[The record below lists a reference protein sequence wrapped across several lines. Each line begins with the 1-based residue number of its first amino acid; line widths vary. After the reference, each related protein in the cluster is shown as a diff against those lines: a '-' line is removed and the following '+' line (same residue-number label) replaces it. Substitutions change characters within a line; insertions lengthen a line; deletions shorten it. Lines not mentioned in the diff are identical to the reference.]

1 MSSGSEQQ
9 KFVAVTS
16 LDCLSTYDAWLVKT
30 NEHYGFTYHVF
41 GQYGQHREPTRERS
55 TFGLHEFIPSVV
67 AGDQR
72 PLRPRPRDKKDAV
85 PLLTAVISAL
95 EERAR
100 VTEWKRKQEITH
112 VKPLDTR
119 WWAITSRKKKNQHL
133 EGLRSRL
140 RRELPHELKVIN
152 DLKVEACKLL
162 QKVDVPLLAV
172 VEQSVP
178 PTSSDAQLS
187 QISSQFG
194 FERHGRDESSSEDSL
209 MNLDESSI
217 NIEVLTSLETNRVR
231 DTLIDYTFALDEREK
246 TAMEHMK
253 CELRAAKLS
262 EERRR
267 IADEYKQ
274 LEEAIQFDIQQI
286 DAVIRKTEEDIEKT
300 IASISQAA
308 SSPSTDEDEES
319 KLVTP
324 EQEHTDLEGSGGS
337 RNIKSERDA
346 DSRNKLSNEMA
357 PSTHSQVHEV
367 EKVELANVANPEPTV
382 ISDEVEEDIEEE
394 FSLHSSKLSASP
406 ESMSGKLDEKSFSAV
421 GDLGAA
427 GNTDADGYSS
437 EDNKSLH
444 KSSHETGAGNE
455 TSSRSDH
462 EGDRR
467 HRTVSESTASEDD
480 ESELHKVEEQH
491 LESMEDSSVVLPS
504 TGAAKA
510 VPILQHSLYADHV
523 TEILLEEA
531 LRDSIEAVT
540 KIQKPIPE
548 RTPSPSLSESSSS
561 SSPHLASIS
570 QPPETPEID
579 INAERSR
586 RADEITNLLWMD
598 MMNEFAVEEAA
609 ILSSKGTPVTQ
620 TEGGLEEMLEGEF
633 ESASLEALIKA
644 RNVPFTAMEVSEE
657 ESKQLDALIAAKT
670 SADVVEISAPYDDA
684 PDQSII
690 EPEPTTPNIADT
702 VMRIKRDAH
711 YMSSSFGSQFA
722 HAVVSE
728 FADPENPQGYA
739 RMPQIP
745 VEVRQALVGFPMDP
759 VIRARYRLLLDL
771 IREALEEV
779 FEHHES
785 FASDE
790 PRRAPRSYIM
800 LMPPRP
806 ISKEDTATRVA
817 AKVGAWNAYTEVHG
831 ENLDP
836 MLMDSVIADERNW
849 LDINIDRD
857 TVVAQVADGLFG
869 DISKDALSILS
880 L

>member
-1 MSSGSEQQ
+1 MGNIASRQENGPHLGN
-9 KFVAVTS
+9 AV
-16 LDCLSTYDAWLVKT
+16 LVLST
-30 NEHYGFTYHVF
+30 HVM
-41 GQYGQHREPTRERS
+41 GTETRNSR
-55 TFGLHEFIPSVV
+55 LHNLIPSVV
-67 AGDQR
+67 VGDQR
-72 PLRPRPRDKKDAV
+72 PLRPRPRDKKDAI
-85 PLLTAVISAL
+85 PLLTAVICAL

-100 VTEWKRKQEITH
+100 LTETKRKQEIAN
-112 VKPLDTR
+112 VKALDTR
-119 WWAITSRKKKNQHL
+119 WWAMTSRTRKNQHL
-133 EGLRSRL
+133 EGLRARL

-152 DLKVEACKLL
+152 DMKNEACKLL
-162 QKVDVPLLAV
+162 QKVEVSLLPV
-172 VEQSVP
+172 VEQCVP
-178 PTSSDAQLS
+178 PSSSSDAQLS

-194 FERHGRDESSSEDSL
+194 FERHGRDESSAEVFGASQCASKQSVSFAKEAVVADSTSTAY
-209 MNLDESSI
+209 DYESGAF
-217 NIEVLTSLETNRVR
+217 EVLAEEATKVIDVMDEDDDSESDANDEDVEHLKNLQRELEGLQAKIK
-231 DTLIDYTFALDEREK
+231 DLLIRKKEAKKLAKTEQARLEK
-246 TAMEHMK
+246 
-253 CELRAAKLS
+253 
-262 EERRR
+262 
-267 IADEYKQ
+267 
-274 LEEAIQFDIQQI
+274 EAIQFEIQQL

-300 IASISQAA
+300 IAPISQAA
-308 SSPSTDEDEES
+308 SS
-319 KLVTP
+319 LVP
-324 EQEHTDLEGSGGS
+324 W
-337 RNIKSERDA
+337 
-346 DSRNKLSNEMA
+346 
-357 PSTHSQVHEV
+357 THSQVHEV
-367 EKVELANVANPEPTV
+367 EKVERANLANPEPTV

-394 FSLHSSKLSASP
+394 FSLHSSKGSASS
-406 ESMSGKLDEKSFSAV
+406 ESMSGKLDEKLISAV
-421 GDLGAA
+421 DDLGAA
-427 GNTDADGYSS
+427 GNTDADDYSS

-444 KSSHETGAGNE
+444 KTSDETGAGNE

-462 EGDRR
+462 QSDHR

-491 LESMEDSSVVLPS
+491 LESVEDSSVVLPS

-510 VPILQHSLYADHV
+510 VSILQHSLYADHV
-523 TEILLEEA
+523 TEILLAEA
-531 LRDSIEAVT
+531 LRDSIEGKRFIDEAFLEVVLTLSTVAVT
-540 KIQKPIPE
+540 MIQKPIPE

-620 TEGGLEEMLEGEF
+620 TEGGLEEMLDGQF
-633 ESASLEALIKA
+633 ESASLEALIQA

-657 ESKQLDALIAAKT
+657 EAKQLDALIAAKT
-670 SADVVEISAPYDDA
+670 AADVVEVSAPYDDA

-728 FADPENPQGYA
+728 FADPESPQGYA

-790 PRRAPRSYIM
+790 PRRSPRSYIM

-806 ISKEDTATRVA
+806 ISKEDTVTRVA